1 MEKDLMKIVKSV
13 NFGKISD
20 RFKNK
25 TAVCQLAL
33 TNGYVKNFK
42 LDDDYAEYV
51 KMLSEG
57 GKNPIKEYSVRKEI
71 SKEGNE
77 YIGLFITLSTDV
89 AIQFLIES
97 KTVLIMDLL
106 YERTVGAKIQANAP
120 KQ

>member
-1 MEKDLMKIVKSV
+1 MNDKDLMKVVKSV

-33 TNGYVKNFK
+33 TNGYVKNYK
-42 LDDDYAEYV
+42 LDDDTAEIV
-51 KMLSEG
+51 RMLSENG
-57 GKNPIKEYSVRKEI
+57 SSPIKEFSVRKEI

-77 YIGLFITLSTDV
+77 YTGLFVTLTNDLP
-89 AIQFLIES
+89 IQFLIES
-97 KTVLIMDLL
+97 KTLVIMNLIYDRSFKN
-106 YERTVGAKIQANAP
+106 EKSNTP